1 MRRFTGSYMKSKT
14 IWPTLVLAC
23 AFVQSPAIAATLREA
38 VEQAVHTN
46 PEVLAAANHRF
57 AADAGV
63 KQARAG
69 YFPRIDLSAGTG
81 RERLD
86 IPDSRLRGLN
96 DTTFHQRDATVTLSQ
111 MLFDGF
117 AVRSEVARQTAR
129 IDSSAYGVATTA
141 EDLALRTVAT
151 YLEVLRRQE
160 TVDEAVDNLDA
171 HQRMY
176 KQIRML
182 SESGVGR
189 RADLD
194 QAESRLALAKAN
206 LRQEQS
212 SLKDAEIAYVR
223 LVGAPPQ
230 SLQRPPSPDKSLPMS
245 EALALDAA
253 INDHPSVKAA
263 EADVALASALNS
275 GAKSALSPRVDLEL
289 AKRRADDIVRGST
302 SDLSIMLRLRYN
314 FLRGGADL
322 ARISETGFQIQEAKE
337 VLNRTRRQVQ
347 EDVALAYNANVTARE
362 RLGLLRQYV
371 DASAATRES
380 YAKQFSIGQRT
391 LLDLL
396 NAENEY
402 FNARLAYTTGQYALL
417 ASAFRIFAGMGQLLS
432 QLRIA
437 LPIDAVKV
445 SGQSRR
451 Q

>member
-1 MRRFTGSYMKSKT
+1 MNRTT
-14 IWPTLVLAC
+14 VWPSLALAC
-23 AFVQSPAIAATLREA
+23 AIAASSPAGAATLHDA
-38 VEQAVHTN
+38 VEQAVRTN

-69 YFPRIDLSAGTG
+69 YFPRIDLNAGTG

-96 DTTFHQRDATVTLSQ
+96 DTTFQQRDATVTLSQ

-117 AVRSEVARQTAR
+117 AVRSEVARQNAR
-129 IDSSAYGVATTA
+129 VDSSAYGVAATA
-141 EDLALRTVAT
+141 EELALRTVST

-160 TVDEAVDNLDA
+160 TIAEAVDNLEA
-171 HQRMY
+171 HQRIY

-212 SLKDAEIAYVR
+212 SLRDAEVTFER
-223 LVGAPPQ
+223 LVGAPPRA
-230 SLQRPPSPDKSLPMS
+230 LLIPASPDKALPMS

-253 INDHPSVKAA
+253 ITGHPSVKSA

-275 GAKSALSPRVDLEL
+275 GAKAALSPRIDLEL

-314 FLRGGADL
+314 FSRGGADA
-322 ARISETGFQIQEAKE
+322 ARISETGFQIEEANE

-362 RLGLLRQYV
+362 RLDSLRQYV

-380 YAKQFSIGQRT
+380 YTKQFSIGQRT

-402 FNARLAYTTGQYALL
+402 FNARLAYTTGQYAQL
-417 ASAFRIFAGMGQLLS
+417 ASSFRIFAGMGTLLS
-432 QLRIA
+432 QLRIT

-445 SGQSRR
+445 SGRR
-451 Q
+451 GRE